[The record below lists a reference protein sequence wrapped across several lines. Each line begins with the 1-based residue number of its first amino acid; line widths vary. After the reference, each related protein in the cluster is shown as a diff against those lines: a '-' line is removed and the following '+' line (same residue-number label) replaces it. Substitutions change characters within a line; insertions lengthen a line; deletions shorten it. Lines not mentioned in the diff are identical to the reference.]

1 MATEY
6 VFLSGKGM
14 WARTQRPDEWGNWS
28 IQLRPDN
35 KSLEMVQ
42 NLQKQ
47 GVKNNIKKDDD
58 GYFVTYR
65 RPQQK
70 MIRGK
75 VIGFTPVEVVD
86 KDGEPIDVA
95 IGNGSDVTIKLEVY
109 QHGTPGG
116 GKSKAARLLGVRVD
130 NLIPFVK
137 EKDIVDG
144 REDQRYDQIDGLA
157 EQPEQH
163 F

>member
-14 WARTQRPDEWGNWS
+14 WARTQRPDEWGNYS

-35 KSLEMVQ
+35 ASLEKVRE
-42 NLQKQ
+42 LKEQ

-58 GYFVTYR
+58 GFFITYR

-86 KDGEPIDVA
+86 KDGKPIDVG

-116 GKSKAARLLGVRVD
+116 GKAKAARLMGVRID
-130 NLIPFVK
+130 NLVPF
-137 EKDIVDG
+137 EKDKDYD
-144 REDQRYDQIDGLA
+144 EDRQEQIDGLA
-157 EQPEQH
+157 EQPAQH